1 MLKIEELRAEVKGE
15 FFLKEELA
23 RHNVKKVDALA
34 DIIIKPTGKRILPVC
49 SHFLTAPG
57 TRMLSS
63 TKKGGCCFPTI
74 GSMELWSSLTS
85 KCELRV
91 CTLFTNP

>member
-34 DIIIKPTGKRILPVC
+34 DIIIKPTGKKDLARL
-49 SHFLTAPG
+49 LA
-57 TRMLSS
+57 LLDSS
-63 TKKGGCCFPTI
+63 GYPHVVINEKGRVLFPDHRFHGAVVITDI
-74 GSMELWSSLTS
+74 
-85 KCELRV
+85 KV
-91 CTLFTNP
+91 